1 MIYHHVSQKDDY
13 GCAIGAAAMLAHV
26 SYDVAKAA
34 IKPSLGR
41 TYSWRTD
48 ITEVIVTDTT
58 TSQLLRGLRQ
68 LGLKV
73 KSYEPPLLENYAN
86 FVRYLHCDA
95 LLTLDGGVDAFG
107 DYEHCIAWCATRR
120 RIYDPYD
127 PSFNPNFHTVYNYFI
142 AGHWRIS
149 HVIEVLSREVAKTR
163 EYSQKVKS
171 NHIDP

>member
-1 MIYHHVSQKDDY
+1 MIYHHVCQKDDY

-26 SYDVAKAA
+26 SYDVAKVA
-34 IKPSLGR
+34 IKPKIG
-41 TYSWRTD
+41 TD
-48 ITEVIVTDTT
+48 YYNHVPNSVIDTT
-58 TSQLLRGLRQ
+58 TSQLLRGLRR

-73 KSYEPPLLENYAN
+73 KSYEPPALENYAN

-95 LLTLDGGVDAFG
+95 LLTLDDGEDAFG
-107 DYEHCIAWCATRR
+107 DYEHCVAWCATRR

-127 PSFNPNFHTVYNYFI
+127 PSFNPNFHSVHNYFI
-142 AGHWRIS
+142 VDRWRIS
-149 HVIEVLSREVAKTR
+149 HVIEILSREVAKTR